1 MAAPALYPL
10 VNSRPAGDEC
20 AAAATDEQLVER
32 CRTGSEAA
40 FAAIVARYESALTRH
55 CARIVGRGVAED
67 AVQEA
72 FVAAWVALRAGVE
85 VRGLRPWLFTIARR
99 TALRLRARSRYT
111 SELTDAI
118 PGARSSVQDAE
129 QAARAREALA
139 ALATLPTAQR
149 EALVGSALHGRSGTQ
164 LARELG
170 VTEATVR
177 QLVFRA
183 RERLRIAA
191 AACVAPPLALL
202 RLIRRIA
209 TTAGKTG
216 TAQSSVATG
225 TILKAGVVLVFAA
238 GAVGVGETLHSSR
251 PAVHAPIAAQTSATG
266 TRDRHA
272 ARRSQPRQASVGS
285 GAIDTSSAR
294 VAHARAVARDHA
306 RSLSAS
312 LLALRHGADAAS
324 AATLSLL
331 AMSRTSSVAVAGA
344 GAQRKLVGG
353 LAGTATAP
361 AGPLEPTV
369 AAHIRALPPVLAQ
382 TAGPVVHPLAS
393 TSTAVTNVVSS
404 VGTAGD
410 TSAASV
416 DQTLGETAQTV
427 DSAGQGVTGGA
438 PAVVQSPS
446 QATQGAAPAVPVGAT
461 AAVPSGVAG
470 VVQGPGATGAS
481 GPSGV

>member
-1 MAAPALYPL
+1 VAAPALYPFA
-10 VNSRPAGDEC
+10 NSRPAGDEC
-20 AAAATDEQLVER
+20 AAATTDEELVER
-32 CRTGSEAA
+32 CRAGSEAA
-40 FAAIVARYESALTRH
+40 FAAIVARYELALTRH

-118 PGARSSVQDAE
+118 PGARSCAQDAE

-149 EALVGSALHGRSGTQ
+149 DALVGSALHGRSGTQ

-202 RLIRRIA
+202 RLIRRFAA
-209 TTAGKTG
+209 TAVKTG
-216 TAQSSVATG
+216 TAQSSLAAG

-238 GAVGVGETLHSSR
+238 GAVGVGETLHASR
-251 PAVHAPIAAQTSATG
+251 PAVHAPIAAPTGATG

-272 ARRSQPRQASVGS
+272 ARSQPRQASVGS
-285 GAIDTSSAR
+285 VTSSAR
-294 VAHARAVARDHA
+294 VTHARAVARDHA

-312 LLALRHGADAAS
+312 LRALRHGADAAS

-331 AMSRTSSVAVAGA
+331 AMPWTSSVGVARA
-344 GAQRKLVGG
+344 GAQPRLVGG
-353 LAGTATAP
+353 LAGTATAT
-361 AGPLEPTV
+361 AGSLEPTV

-382 TAGPVVHPLAS
+382 TVGPPVHPLAP

-427 DSAGQGVTGGA
+427 NSAGQGVTGGA

-446 QATQGAAPAVPVGAT
+446 QTTQGAAPAVPVGAT
-461 AAVPSGVAG
+461 TAAPSGV
-470 VVQGPGATGAS
+470 VQSSGATAAS
-481 GPSGV
+481 GPSGVPGV